1 MSEQVIT
8 PTKLKIPPY
17 AKIKVY
23 WDDSPENYS
32 KENKVLVRNHFAN
45 KYGVDKANINVV
57 YRPVKID
64 KAGNT
69 IEISGAGIENI
80 MDTGY
85 QRELS
90 KEWLTRE
97 SKDVDY
103 ERLIKLDDKINAE
116 LNIDSTDVIH
126 KHWSLSWMMING
138 FLCFGANNFVSLSNL
153 KGLTIVNSLPGNQG
167 GKTTFSIDSFKFL
180 LYGKTTKTDKNE
192 QIFNQYWDNDDL
204 SVRGMVKLEDKEIWK
219 YLNHLGY
226 DVQEIHHGQNIYKK
240 EFDLTDGQR
249 EIIANFYRSDFRRFF
264 YDRNSEIIDG
274 LYPHS

>member
-1 MSEQVIT
+1 MSEQVNT
-8 PTKLKIPPY
+8 PKTLKIPPY

-85 QRELS
+85 QRELF

-103 ERLIKLDDKINAE
+103 ERLIKLDDKINSE
-116 LNIDSTDVIH
+116 LNIDSTDVSH

-167 GKTTFSIDSFKFL
+167 GKCLRADT
-180 LYGKTTKTDKNE
+180 
-192 QIFNQYWDNDDL
+192 QIVISY
-204 SVRGMVKLEDKEIWK
+204 DKE
-219 YLNHLGY
+219 
-226 DVQEIHHGQNIYKK
+226 
-240 EFDLTDGQR
+240 
-249 EIIANFYRSDFRRFF
+249 EIIKKLGFLPD
-264 YDRNSEIIDG
+264 E
-274 LYPHS
+274 LK

>member
-8 PTKLKIPPY
+8 PTNLRIPPY

-85 QRELS
+85 QRELF

-126 KHWSLSWMMING
+126 KHWSL
-138 FLCFGANNFVSLSNL
+138 L
-153 KGLTIVNSLPGNQG
+153 
-167 GKTTFSIDSFKFL
+167 
-180 LYGKTTKTDKNE
+180 
-192 QIFNQYWDNDDL
+192 
-204 SVRGMVKLEDKEIWK
+204 
-219 YLNHLGY
+219 
-226 DVQEIHHGQNIYKK
+226 
-240 EFDLTDGQR
+240 
-249 EIIANFYRSDFRRFF
+249 
-264 YDRNSEIIDG
+264 
-274 LYPHS
+274 